1 MLHSKRA
8 LVAFSVLFSAVEA
21 VLGLLLQITPV
32 AASRHLSFAAVVL
45 ACLACPLLASRTRS
59 YLFTQVA
66 LVFTVV
72 ADSILVYHRMEHA
85 VLAMCAFSVT
95 QLAYGARLYVTVGR
109 RAWQLAL
116 RLALSALALLLVRL
130 VAGGTADALAYIA
143 LFYFAN
149 LLSNTLIA
157 CLGGRRQ
164 AVLAT
169 GLVLFVLCDVFVGF
183 SMLGEYLPPPD
194 TALIH
199 FLSSPPIN
207 MAWVFYLPCTVLLVL
222 SLLPERWRRA
232 GSK

>member
-130 VAGGTADALAYIA
+130 VAGGTADALASIA
-143 LFYFAN
+143 LAT

-207 MAWVFYLPCTVLLVL
+207 MAWVFYLPCTVLLGL

-232 GSK
+232 GGE